1 MTLPAT
7 PIVKINLTGGASFG
21 SPFVLDT
28 SELDF
33 AVLADPGTQII
44 DVSNQVTKIDTRRA
58 RNLYQDRYLSGEA
71 TVRIIDLTGA
81 WNPQNDLSPY
91 WPNLVPLRSI
101 VIEADYLGTVYP
113 IFKGYI
119 SEYLYSYPT
128 DQELGYVD
136 LICSDAFTLMFNSNV
151 NTVPGASTIQD
162 SGTRVEKILDAVGWP
177 SSSRSIMIGD
187 TLCQADPGGTRTA
200 LAAIE
205 TVTFTEQGAFYFDK
219 AGNAIFKD
227 RDFIYQSP
235 TATPTVFSNAT
246 GSTAIDYAG
255 ITFAL
260 DDKTI
265 VNQATVTRTGGIAQT
280 ASNQDSIDKFF
291 LHSITANNM
300 LMTTDAE
307 ALDLASNFVA
317 SRKDTSVRIE
327 TITLDLVT
335 LSYGPGVQAGLG
347 LDYFDPMQITNVNV
361 AGTTIVKTLQCQ
373 GIAHSITP
381 NTWKT
386 VLTTQENVLDGF
398 ILDSILYGLLDSS
411 VLAY

>member
-1 MTLPAT
+1 MALPAT
-7 PIVKINLTGGASFG
+7 PVVKINLTGGASFG
-21 SPFVLDT
+21 DPFILDT

-33 AVLADPGTQII
+33 AILGEPGTIII
-44 DVSNQVTKIDTRRA
+44 DVSNLVSKIDTRKE
-58 RNLYQDRYLSGEA
+58 RNLFQDKYQAGTA
-71 TVRIIDLTGA
+71 TVRILDQNGD
-81 WNPQNDLSPY
+81 WNPQNTSSPY
-91 WPNLVPLRSI
+91 YPNLVPLRSI
-101 VIEADYLGTVYP
+101 VIEANYSGTVYP

-119 SEYLYSYPT
+119 QEYLYTYPK

-136 LICSDAFTLMFNSNV
+136 LICSDAFRLVFNSNV
-151 NTVPGASTIQD
+151 TSVTGAVANQAT
-162 SGTRVEKILDAVGWP
+162 GTRVDKILDAIGFP
-177 SSSRSIMIGD
+177 ASSRSIMTGD
-187 TLCQADPGGTRTA
+187 TLCQADPGTTRTA
-200 LAAIE
+200 LSAIE
-205 TVTFTEQGAFYFDK
+205 TATFTEQGAFYFDK
-219 AGNAIFKD
+219 AGNAVFKD
-227 RDFIYQSP
+227 RDFVYTSSS
-235 TATPTVFSNAT
+235 ATPTVFSNAV
-246 GSTAIDYAG
+246 GSTDIPYAG

-265 VNQATVTRTGGIAQT
+265 VNQASVTRIGGTTQT
-280 ASNQDSIDKFF
+280 ASDTPSIEKFF
-291 LHSITANNM
+291 LHSITANDM

-317 SRKDTSVRIE
+317 SRKDTSIRIE

-335 LSYGPGVQAGLG
+335 LGYSAGVTAALD

-381 NTWKT
+381 NTWRT

-398 ILDSILYGLLDSS
+398 ILDSTLYGILDTS